1 MSTSNDGQLTRIS
14 TMVVDAIGAFLNI
27 LLIIAFLADPLKVL
41 RRGVWITILNLAFAD
56 LISCVANFLDVGLI
70 SEFDVTD
77 SMTFRIVRFFL
88 TFGVSASFMLLA
100 TLTVET
106 YVVTKYPIKG
116 RVMLTRK
123 KTVILCAMA
132 WFLAMP
138 LGLSNIAYLFTDNF
152 SRLMK
157 IYIAQ
162 IAVLELTVII
172 QVILKVLIICEIMK
186 SRRNIN
192 THQQQQQQRR
202 NNKHKEIAKTII
214 ILNVILIVTALPYLV
229 SKQLEFIW
237 KLRVVGED
245 QLLWRF
251 SNYYEPIAAINYLA
265 NPILYALRL
274 PDYRRT
280 LRAPFTKCKS
290 LSFTVCL
297 RWNNST
303 ISTRTEMSWQ
313 QNTTTKL

>member
-1 MSTSNDGQLTRIS
+1 
-14 TMVVDAIGAFLNI
+14 MVVDAIGAFLNI

-116 RVMLTRK
+116 RVLLTRK

-172 QVILKVLIICEIMK
+172 QVILKVLIIREIMK

-192 THQQQQQQRR
+192 THHQQQQQQQQ
-202 NNKHKEIAKTII
+202 IAKTII
-214 ILNVILIVTALPYLV
+214 MLNVILIVTALPYFV
-229 SKQLEFIW
+229 SKQLEFVW
-237 KLRVVGED
+237 KLPVVGGN

-265 NPILYALRL
+265 NPILYARRL

-290 LSFTVCL
+290 LSFTGCL

-303 ISTRTEMSWQ
+303 ITTRIEMSKVQ
-313 QNTTTKL
+313 QSTTTRL

>member
-1 MSTSNDGQLTRIS
+1 
-14 TMVVDAIGAFLNI
+14 MVVDAIGAFLNI

-116 RVMLTRK
+116 RVVLTRN

-172 QVILKVLIICEIMK
+172 QVILKALIIREIMK

-192 THQQQQQQRR
+192 THHQQQQ

-214 ILNVILIVTALPYLV
+214 ILNMILIVTALPYFV
-229 SKQLEFIW
+229 SKQLEFVW
-237 KLRVVGED
+237 KLRVVGGN

-290 LSFTVCL
+290 LSFTGCL

-303 ISTRTEMSWQ
+303 ITTRIEMSNVQ
-313 QNTTTKL
+313 QSTTTRL

>member
-1 MSTSNDGQLTRIS
+1 MTTSNDGQLTRIS

-27 LLIIAFLADPLKVL
+27 LLIIAFLNADPLKVL

-77 SMTFRIVRFFL
+77 SITFRIVRFFL

-172 QVILKVLIICEIMK
+172 LVILKVLIICEIMK

-192 THQQQQQQRR
+192 THQQQQQRR

-214 ILNVILIVTALPYLV
+214 ILNVILIVTALLSSSLPCFKTAGVYL
-229 SKQLEFIW
+229 E
-237 KLRVVGED
+237 
-245 QLLWRF
+245 
-251 SNYYEPIAAINYLA
+251 IA
-265 NPILYALRL
+265 R
-274 PDYRRT
+274 
-280 LRAPFTKCKS
+280 CG
-290 LSFTVCL
+290 
-297 RWNNST
+297 
-303 ISTRTEMSWQ
+303 
-313 QNTTTKL
+313 

>member
-56 LISCVANFLDVGLI
+56 LISCVANFLDEGLI

-116 RVMLTRK
+116 RVLLTRK

-172 QVILKVLIICEIMK
+172 QVILKVLIIREIMK

-192 THQQQQQQRR
+192 THHQQQQQQH
-202 NNKHKEIAKTII
+202 NKHKEIAKTII
-214 ILNVILIVTALPYLV
+214 ILNVILIVTALPYFV
-229 SKQLEFIW
+229 SKQLEFVW
-237 KLRVVGED
+237 KLRVVGGN

-290 LSFTVCL
+290 LSFTGCL

-303 ISTRTEMSWQ
+303 ITTRIEMSKVQ
-313 QNTTTKL
+313 QSTTTRL

>member
-1 MSTSNDGQLTRIS
+1 
-14 TMVVDAIGAFLNI
+14 
-27 LLIIAFLADPLKVL
+27 
-41 RRGVWITILNLAFAD
+41 
-56 LISCVANFLDVGLI
+56 
-70 SEFDVTD
+70 
-77 SMTFRIVRFFL
+77 
-88 TFGVSASFMLLA
+88 
-100 TLTVET
+100 
-106 YVVTKYPIKG
+106 
-116 RVMLTRK
+116 
-123 KTVILCAMA
+123 MA

-172 QVILKVLIICEIMK
+172 QVILKVLIIREIMK

-192 THQQQQQQRR
+192 THHQQQQ
-202 NNKHKEIAKTII
+202 NNKHKGIAKTII
-214 ILNVILIVTALPYLV
+214 ILNVILIVTALPFFV
-229 SKQLEFIW
+229 SKQLEFVW
-237 KLRVVGED
+237 KLRVVGGN

-290 LSFTVCL
+290 LSFTGCL

-303 ISTRTEMSWQ
+303 ITTRIEISKVQ
-313 QNTTTKL
+313 QRTTTRL

>member
-1 MSTSNDGQLTRIS
+1 
-14 TMVVDAIGAFLNI
+14 MVVDAIGAFLNI

-77 SMTFRIVRFFL
+77 SMTFRIVRFFRL
-88 TFGVSASFMLLA
+88 FFFFS

-116 RVMLTRK
+116 RVLLTRK

-132 WFLAMP
+132 WF
-138 LGLSNIAYLFTDNF
+138 LFTDNF

-172 QVILKVLIICEIMK
+172 QVILKVLIIREIMK

-192 THQQQQQQRR
+192 THHQQQQQQQ

-214 ILNVILIVTALPYLV
+214 ILNVILIVTALPYFV
-229 SKQLEFIW
+229 SKQLEFVW
-237 KLRVVGED
+237 KLRVVGGN

-290 LSFTVCL
+290 LSFTGCL

-303 ISTRTEMSWQ
+303 ITTRIEMSKVQ
-313 QNTTTKL
+313 QSTTTRL

>member
-1 MSTSNDGQLTRIS
+1 
-14 TMVVDAIGAFLNI
+14 MVVDAIGAFLNI

-56 LISCVANFLDVGLI
+56 LISCVANFFDVGLI

-116 RVMLTRK
+116 RVLLTRK

-162 IAVLELTVII
+162 IAVLELTVIV
-172 QVILKVLIICEIMK
+172 QVILKVLIIREIMK
-186 SRRNIN
+186 SRRN
-192 THQQQQQQRR
+192 THQQQQRQ
-202 NNKHKEIAKTII
+202 NNKHKEIAKSII

-280 LRAPFTKCKS
+280 LLAPFTKCKS
-290 LSFTVCL
+290 LSFTGCL
-297 RWNNST
+297 RWNNSIIT
-303 ISTRTEMSWQ
+303 ARTEISKVQ
-313 QNTTTKL
+313 QSTTTRL

>member
-1 MSTSNDGQLTRIS
+1 
-14 TMVVDAIGAFLNI
+14 MVVDAIGAFLNI

-116 RVMLTRK
+116 RVLLTRK

-192 THQQQQQQRR
+192 THQQQQQRR

-237 KLRVVGED
+237 KLRVVGGN

-290 LSFTVCL
+290 SSFTVCL
-297 RWNNST
+297 RWNN
-303 ISTRTEMSWQ
+303 STRTEMSWQ